1 MGSFYKSV
9 PEGSF
14 SRKSPFP
21 QGASHGFKAGSVVL
35 PSQEGQF
42 SNGIPCEPSLL
53 ILTGFH
59 ALLTLYSELKN
70 ADLST

>member
-9 PEGSF
+9 PECPF
-14 SRKSPFP
+14 SCESAFP
-21 QGASHGFKAGSVVL
+21 QGASHGFKTSSVIL
-35 PSQEGQF
+35 PGLEGQF
-42 SNGIPCEPSLL
+42 SNGISCERSLL